1 MTVWLAV
8 SANHSSSPACFTP
21 SFNTRVYFAR
31 QRDLCMFFQFIF
43 SQGFHRCRI
52 YKTFTPKCSD
62 FSSVRCL
69 SNLAWN
75 VSLQDPA
82 EGRKL
87 WRNQINSSF
96 MFFFPSLLSK
106 YVEVWNLLCLL
117 YPQYVSNI
125 TNPQIIFMNE
135 LLRITEKFNLK
146 ERLLLQD
153 KIPRKNH

>member
-75 VSLQDPA
+75 VSLQDSA
-82 EGRKL
+82 EGHKL

-96 MFFFPSLLSK
+96 MFFSPSLLSR
-106 YVEVWNLLCLL
+106 Y
-117 YPQYVSNI
+117 QYGIFFVFYIN
-125 TNPQIIFMNE
+125 NMYQISQIHKSFSWM
-135 LLRITEKFNLK
+135 RC
-146 ERLLLQD
+146 
-153 KIPRKNH
+153 